1 MRKKFKKLVGITTA
15 VAMAV
20 SLVPTNVFAE
30 EPEVAVAE
38 ESAKNDNLL
47 RVWYDEPATDW
58 QTQSLAIGNGYM
70 GGLVFGGINNDKIH
84 INEKTV
90 WEGGP
95 ADSYDYTYGTT
106 NPIDTDADL
115 QKIKDNLN
123 ALREKLDDKSEFVF
137 GFDEDSYQASG
148 TDTKG
153 EAMDELNKLMGDLTG
168 YDAPTDYANLFI
180 SNNQDEKKVSNYV
193 RDLDMRTA
201 LATVNYDYEGV
212 HYTREYFN
220 SYPDNIMAVRL
231 SADQA
236 GKISFDTNL
245 ENLINGT
252 AYTNTVDGD
261 TITMRDALPTN
272 GLNVEAQLKV
282 INEGGSLSTGTNGGN
297 PAITVSGADAV
308 TLIFACG
315 TDYKM
320 ELPNFRGEDPHKAV
334 TARINA
340 AAKKGYEALKADHVA
355 DHDALFS
362 RVELG
367 FDEEIPQIPT
377 DELIKKYRN
386 MIENNGGDI
395 PTSAEQRALEI
406 MCYQFGRYLTIAGS
420 RDGALPTNLQG
431 VWGEGWFTW
440 YGDYHFN
447 INVQMNY
454 WPTMASNL
462 SECMKPYNDLLNVLK
477 QAGRN
482 AAAASFGIKSNPG
495 EENGWLVGCFS
506 TPYMFSALGQ
516 KDNAAG
522 WNPIGSAWALLNS
535 YEYYLY
541 TGDTQYLKDELYPSM
556 KEVANFWN
564 EALYWSEYQQRYVS
578 APSYSP
584 ENGPI
589 VNGASYDQ
597 QFIWQHF
604 ENTIQ
609 AAETLGVDADLV
621 AEWKDK
627 QSKLDPVLV
636 GDDGQVKE
644 WFEETSI
651 GKAQAGDLEEID
663 IPQWRQSL
671 GAQNSGVQ
679 PPHRHLSHLM
689 ALYPCNLINK
699 DNPEY
704 MDAAIVSLQERGLD
718 ATGWSKAHKL
728 NLWARTGHAEEAFQ
742 LVQSDVGGGN
752 SGFLTNLFCS
762 HGAGA
767 NYKERPIFQ
776 IDGNFGYTAGVN
788 EMLLQSQL
796 GYVQFLPAIPEQWNT
811 GHVEGIVARG
821 NFDIDM
827 KWSNGKA
834 DRFAITSNNGN
845 TFTGEYDNIA
855 AYTVKKSD
863 GTKVEVQVLS
873 DNKISFPTV
882 AGETYTIDFNASP
895 DKLQGVIDAAKEIS
909 AQMTDEL
916 LAEQK
921 AHLDELIQT
930 AEKAI
935 SEEKSDEYENQSQ
948 ILSKAI
954 QVAKAAMTLKDSY
967 YPAKEVYDGRDLEED
982 WASYIKTA
990 ADLNNQ
996 LSAAV
1001 ELLKDTEATVS
1012 ELELM
1017 KESVDHA
1024 KDALPELWNRLTLKI
1039 TPDNQL
1045 TLGENDLVEITSEF
1059 NDLQIRYTTDGN
1071 DPMWFSDEY
1080 TKPFAL
1086 TKSKQKIKAALFL
1099 GRRQMSEVF
1108 EAEYLSE
1115 EGLNSA
1121 EGIEENYIAATDNE
1135 TSGDSEGI
1143 ANALDGKNGTAW
1155 YPSTF
1160 PTVLEVEF
1168 EKPVKVN
1175 TAEVALDWFYENYY
1189 DITDMDIEYWNGDA
1203 WVPAVEGASLGDISK
1218 VFTFDEF
1225 ESNKVRLKI
1234 NEAWKYAYYGYIGID
1249 AFRLFNLSDKVTTDK
1264 SLLDQV
1270 ISVAQK
1276 CVDNGEVDEAIESVQ
1291 ESFNK
1296 VFAYAKS
1303 VSANIQSS
1311 QSTIDSTRDALI
1323 EEIQKLGFKAGD
1335 KTNLQNH
1342 YTLYSALDLD
1352 QYIDGEEKDAFVEAL
1367 ENAKAVIEDGDA
1379 MEADVVEADQQLL
1392 RAADALIKKG
1402 DKTSLQALVDSTAD
1416 YKKENYLSAGWN
1428 TFEVALDA
1436 AKKVLADE
1444 SATQEDVDKAK
1455 EVLTSAM
1462 TALRYKADK
1471 SVLEEIIGK
1480 AKAMDLTGYSAE
1492 NVALFNA
1499 ALAKAEAV
1507 MANEE
1512 LSVYEQPIVD
1522 AAVLDLQNAMKAL
1535 NDEKDNASKPSDPSK
1550 PSNPS
1555 KPGSGNGN
1563 GATGSD
1569 KNNGSGSDGKHQA
1582 TTAGKQNGGN
1592 TVSGTNGKATK
1603 TGDVTPIIPAAAGVI
1618 LSMAAIV
1625 VVLKK
1630 RKR

>member
-1 MRKKFKKLVGITTA
+1 
-15 VAMAV
+15 
-20 SLVPTNVFAE
+20 
-30 EPEVAVAE
+30 
-38 ESAKNDNLL
+38 
-47 RVWYDEPATDW
+47 
-58 QTQSLAIGNGYM
+58 
-70 GGLVFGGINNDKIH
+70 
-84 INEKTV
+84 
-90 WEGGP
+90 
-95 ADSYDYTYGTT
+95 
-106 NPIDTDADL
+106 
-115 QKIKDNLN
+115 
-123 ALREKLDDKSEFVF
+123 
-137 GFDEDSYQASG
+137 
-148 TDTKG
+148 
-153 EAMDELNKLMGDLTG
+153 
-168 YDAPTDYANLFI
+168 
-180 SNNQDEKKVSNYV
+180 
-193 RDLDMRTA
+193 
-201 LATVNYDYEGV
+201 
-212 HYTREYFN
+212 
-220 SYPDNIMAVRL
+220 
-231 SADQA
+231 
-236 GKISFDTNL
+236 
-245 ENLINGT
+245 
-252 AYTNTVDGD
+252 
-261 TITMRDALPTN
+261 
-272 GLNVEAQLKV
+272 
-282 INEGGSLSTGTNGGN
+282 
-297 PAITVSGADAV
+297 
-308 TLIFACG
+308 
-315 TDYKM
+315 
-320 ELPNFRGEDPHKAV
+320 
-334 TARINA
+334 
-340 AAKKGYEALKADHVA
+340 
-355 DHDALFS
+355 
-362 RVELG
+362 
-367 FDEEIPQIPT
+367 
-377 DELIKKYRN
+377 
-386 MIENNGGDI
+386 
-395 PTSAEQRALEI
+395 
-406 MCYQFGRYLTIAGS
+406 
-420 RDGALPTNLQG
+420 
-431 VWGEGWFTW
+431 
-440 YGDYHFN
+440 
-447 INVQMNY
+447 
-454 WPTMASNL
+454 
-462 SECMKPYNDLLNVLK
+462 
-477 QAGRN
+477 
-482 AAAASFGIKSNPG
+482 
-495 EENGWLVGCFS
+495 
-506 TPYMFSALGQ
+506 
-516 KDNAAG
+516 
-522 WNPIGSAWALLNS
+522 
-535 YEYYLY
+535 
-541 TGDTQYLKDELYPSM
+541 
-556 KEVANFWN
+556 
-564 EALYWSEYQQRYVS
+564 
-578 APSYSP
+578 
-584 ENGPI
+584 
-589 VNGASYDQ
+589 
-597 QFIWQHF
+597 
-604 ENTIQ
+604 
-609 AAETLGVDADLV
+609 
-621 AEWKDK
+621 
-627 QSKLDPVLV
+627 
-636 GDDGQVKE
+636 
-644 WFEETSI
+644 
-651 GKAQAGDLEEID
+651 
-663 IPQWRQSL
+663 
-671 GAQNSGVQ
+671 
-679 PPHRHLSHLM
+679 
-689 ALYPCNLINK
+689 
-699 DNPEY
+699 
-704 MDAAIVSLQERGLD
+704 
-718 ATGWSKAHKL
+718 
-728 NLWARTGHAEEAFQ
+728 
-742 LVQSDVGGGN
+742 
-752 SGFLTNLFCS
+752 
-762 HGAGA
+762 
-767 NYKERPIFQ
+767 
-776 IDGNFGYTAGVN
+776 
-788 EMLLQSQL
+788 MLLQSQL

-935 SEEKSDEYENQSQ
+935 AEEESDEYENQSQ

-967 YPAKEVYDGRDLEED
+967 YPAKEVYDGRDLDED

-996 LSAAV
+996 LSSAV

-1045 TLGENDLVEITSEF
+1045 TLGENDLVEIASEF
-1059 NDLQIRYTTDGN
+1059 DDLQIRYTTDGN

-1080 TKPFAL
+1080 KAPFAV

-1115 EGLNSA
+1115 EELNSA
-1121 EGIEENYIAATDNE
+1121 EGIEENYVSATDNN

-1143 ANALDGKNGTAW
+1143 ANALDGKNNGTAW
-1155 YPSTF
+1155 YPTTF
-1160 PTVLEVEF
+1160 PTTLEIEF

-1189 DITDMDIEYWNGDA
+1189 DITDMDIEYLDGEE
-1203 WVPAVEGASLGDISK
+1203 WVPIVEGASLGEISK

-1234 NEAWKYAYYGYIGID
+1234 NKAWKYAYYGYIGVD
-1249 AFRLFNLSDKVTTDK
+1249 AFRLFYLNDEVTTDK
-1264 SLLDQV
+1264 GALDRV
-1270 ISVAQK
+1270 IAVAQK
-1276 CVDNGEVDEAIESVQ
+1276 CVENGEVDAVIDSVKD
-1291 ESFNK
+1291 SFNH
-1296 VFAYAKS
+1296 VFNYAKD
-1303 VSANIQSS
+1303 VSDNIQSS
-1311 QSTIDSTRDALI
+1311 QETIDNTTVALI
-1323 EEIQKLGFKAGD
+1323 EEIQKLGFVAGD
-1335 KTNLQNH
+1335 KEKLKTH
-1342 YTLYSALDLD
+1342 YTLYKALNLDL
-1352 QYIDGEEKDAFVEAL
+1352 YIDGEAKDAFKDAL
-1367 ENAKAVIEDGDA
+1367 ENAEKVIEDGDA
-1379 MEADVVEADQQLL
+1379 LEVDVLEADQKLL
-1392 RAADALIKKG
+1392 DAANALVKKG
-1402 DKTSLQALVDSTAD
+1402 DKKSLKALVDSTAD

-1428 TFEVALDA
+1428 TFEAALDA

>member
-1 MRKKFKKLVGITTA
+1 
-15 VAMAV
+15 
-20 SLVPTNVFAE
+20 
-30 EPEVAVAE
+30 
-38 ESAKNDNLL
+38 
-47 RVWYDEPATDW
+47 
-58 QTQSLAIGNGYM
+58 
-70 GGLVFGGINNDKIH
+70 
-84 INEKTV
+84 
-90 WEGGP
+90 
-95 ADSYDYTYGTT
+95 
-106 NPIDTDADL
+106 
-115 QKIKDNLN
+115 
-123 ALREKLDDKSEFVF
+123 
-137 GFDEDSYQASG
+137 
-148 TDTKG
+148 
-153 EAMDELNKLMGDLTG
+153 
-168 YDAPTDYANLFI
+168 
-180 SNNQDEKKVSNYV
+180 
-193 RDLDMRTA
+193 
-201 LATVNYDYEGV
+201 
-212 HYTREYFN
+212 
-220 SYPDNIMAVRL
+220 
-231 SADQA
+231 
-236 GKISFDTNL
+236 
-245 ENLINGT
+245 
-252 AYTNTVDGD
+252 
-261 TITMRDALPTN
+261 
-272 GLNVEAQLKV
+272 
-282 INEGGSLSTGTNGGN
+282 
-297 PAITVSGADAV
+297 
-308 TLIFACG
+308 
-315 TDYKM
+315 
-320 ELPNFRGEDPHKAV
+320 
-334 TARINA
+334 
-340 AAKKGYEALKADHVA
+340 
-355 DHDALFS
+355 
-362 RVELG
+362 
-367 FDEEIPQIPT
+367 
-377 DELIKKYRN
+377 
-386 MIENNGGDI
+386 
-395 PTSAEQRALEI
+395 
-406 MCYQFGRYLTIAGS
+406 
-420 RDGALPTNLQG
+420 
-431 VWGEGWFTW
+431 
-440 YGDYHFN
+440 
-447 INVQMNY
+447 
-454 WPTMASNL
+454 
-462 SECMKPYNDLLNVLK
+462 
-477 QAGRN
+477 
-482 AAAASFGIKSNPG
+482 
-495 EENGWLVGCFS
+495 
-506 TPYMFSALGQ
+506 
-516 KDNAAG
+516 
-522 WNPIGSAWALLNS
+522 
-535 YEYYLY
+535 
-541 TGDTQYLKDELYPSM
+541 
-556 KEVANFWN
+556 
-564 EALYWSEYQQRYVS
+564 
-578 APSYSP
+578 
-584 ENGPI
+584 
-589 VNGASYDQ
+589 
-597 QFIWQHF
+597 
-604 ENTIQ
+604 
-609 AAETLGVDADLV
+609 
-621 AEWKDK
+621 
-627 QSKLDPVLV
+627 
-636 GDDGQVKE
+636 
-644 WFEETSI
+644 
-651 GKAQAGDLEEID
+651 
-663 IPQWRQSL
+663 
-671 GAQNSGVQ
+671 
-679 PPHRHLSHLM
+679 
-689 ALYPCNLINK
+689 
-699 DNPEY
+699 
-704 MDAAIVSLQERGLD
+704 
-718 ATGWSKAHKL
+718 
-728 NLWARTGHAEEAFQ
+728 
-742 LVQSDVGGGN
+742 
-752 SGFLTNLFCS
+752 
-762 HGAGA
+762 
-767 NYKERPIFQ
+767 
-776 IDGNFGYTAGVN
+776 
-788 EMLLQSQL
+788 
-796 GYVQFLPAIPEQWNT
+796 
-811 GHVEGIVARG
+811 
-821 NFDIDM
+821 M

-863 GTKVEVQVLS
+863 GTKVDVDVIS

-996 LSAAV
+996 LSAAA

-1311 QSTIDSTRDALI
+1311 QSTIDGTRDALI

-1402 DKTSLQALVDSTAD
+1402 DKTSLQKLVDSTAD

-1428 TFEVALDA
+1428 TFEAALDA

-1535 NDEKDNASKPSDPSK
+1535 NDEKDNASKPS
-1550 PSNPS
+1550 NPS

>member
-1 MRKKFKKLVGITTA
+1 
-15 VAMAV
+15 
-20 SLVPTNVFAE
+20 
-30 EPEVAVAE
+30 
-38 ESAKNDNLL
+38 
-47 RVWYDEPATDW
+47 
-58 QTQSLAIGNGYM
+58 
-70 GGLVFGGINNDKIH
+70 
-84 INEKTV
+84 
-90 WEGGP
+90 
-95 ADSYDYTYGTT
+95 
-106 NPIDTDADL
+106 
-115 QKIKDNLN
+115 
-123 ALREKLDDKSEFVF
+123 
-137 GFDEDSYQASG
+137 
-148 TDTKG
+148 
-153 EAMDELNKLMGDLTG
+153 
-168 YDAPTDYANLFI
+168 
-180 SNNQDEKKVSNYV
+180 
-193 RDLDMRTA
+193 
-201 LATVNYDYEGV
+201 
-212 HYTREYFN
+212 
-220 SYPDNIMAVRL
+220 
-231 SADQA
+231 
-236 GKISFDTNL
+236 
-245 ENLINGT
+245 
-252 AYTNTVDGD
+252 
-261 TITMRDALPTN
+261 
-272 GLNVEAQLKV
+272 
-282 INEGGSLSTGTNGGN
+282 
-297 PAITVSGADAV
+297 
-308 TLIFACG
+308 
-315 TDYKM
+315 
-320 ELPNFRGEDPHKAV
+320 
-334 TARINA
+334 
-340 AAKKGYEALKADHVA
+340 
-355 DHDALFS
+355 
-362 RVELG
+362 
-367 FDEEIPQIPT
+367 
-377 DELIKKYRN
+377 
-386 MIENNGGDI
+386 
-395 PTSAEQRALEI
+395 
-406 MCYQFGRYLTIAGS
+406 
-420 RDGALPTNLQG
+420 
-431 VWGEGWFTW
+431 
-440 YGDYHFN
+440 
-447 INVQMNY
+447 
-454 WPTMASNL
+454 
-462 SECMKPYNDLLNVLK
+462 
-477 QAGRN
+477 
-482 AAAASFGIKSNPG
+482 
-495 EENGWLVGCFS
+495 
-506 TPYMFSALGQ
+506 
-516 KDNAAG
+516 
-522 WNPIGSAWALLNS
+522 
-535 YEYYLY
+535 
-541 TGDTQYLKDELYPSM
+541 
-556 KEVANFWN
+556 
-564 EALYWSEYQQRYVS
+564 
-578 APSYSP
+578 
-584 ENGPI
+584 
-589 VNGASYDQ
+589 
-597 QFIWQHF
+597 
-604 ENTIQ
+604 
-609 AAETLGVDADLV
+609 
-621 AEWKDK
+621 
-627 QSKLDPVLV
+627 
-636 GDDGQVKE
+636 
-644 WFEETSI
+644 
-651 GKAQAGDLEEID
+651 
-663 IPQWRQSL
+663 
-671 GAQNSGVQ
+671 
-679 PPHRHLSHLM
+679 
-689 ALYPCNLINK
+689 
-699 DNPEY
+699 
-704 MDAAIVSLQERGLD
+704 
-718 ATGWSKAHKL
+718 
-728 NLWARTGHAEEAFQ
+728 
-742 LVQSDVGGGN
+742 
-752 SGFLTNLFCS
+752 
-762 HGAGA
+762 
-767 NYKERPIFQ
+767 
-776 IDGNFGYTAGVN
+776 
-788 EMLLQSQL
+788 MLLQSQL

-863 GTKVEVQVLS
+863 GTKVDVDVIS

-935 SEEKSDEYENQSQ
+935 AEEKSDEYENQSQ

-996 LSAAV
+996 LSAAA

-1059 NDLQIRYTTDGN
+1059 DDLQIRYTTDGN

-1080 TKPFAL
+1080 KAPFAV

-1121 EGIEENYIAATDNE
+1121 EGIEENYIAATDNG

-1249 AFRLFNLSDKVTTDK
+1249 AFRLFNLNDKVTTDK

-1311 QSTIDSTRDALI
+1311 QSTIDGTRDALI

-1428 TFEVALDA
+1428 TFEAALDA

-1522 AAVLDLQNAMKAL
+1522 AAVLDLQNAIKAL
-1535 NDEKDNASKPSDPSK
+1535 NDEKDNASKPSDSSK

-1592 TVSGTNGKATK
+1592 TVNGTSGKATK